1 MRSTEETSGDR
12 ARRPQ
17 MKYIPAI
24 ATAVLGILIS
34 LGAWHFVGDLETG
47 RVQAEFAIAANNR
60 SALIRQ
66 SLESEVNRLAAFR
79 DLYARSGRFGR
90 EDFDDFTRTLLETEP
105 AMQAIKWVPR
115 VPGAQRQA
123 YEEATRRAGIDG
135 FEFIVMDA
143 QGQRVRAPEADE
155 YFPAYYVAPPEEV
168 PAVLGFDLASAPE
181 RLGVLHRARDQGRMV
196 LTSGRR
202 IGEGPDT
209 PYSALVH
216 LPVFADNTVP
226 ETVEARRQRLLGFV
240 VGTLR
245 VRTLVENGISSLY
258 LPGVDVYVYDSAG
271 PDGRRLLYHHVGL
284 AGKEAAGI
292 RPDPLVYRLRPLT
305 ETFEVGGDRWWV
317 VSKAVPGFVVLHRRR
332 APYPTLVLIGG
343 LAFTALVSGYFLNNI
358 AKARQTEKLIAQR
371 TRELREGERQLRR
384 DSERLEELVAERTRE
399 LAEANEGL
407 AREVGERRRT
417 EQTLRVRDRAISCA
431 DDAVAIAEHR
441 GLHDNPLI
449 YANPS
454 FERITGYTVAE
465 SVGRDCRFLQD
476 DDRDQ
481 PDLENIRAAL
491 REGRSCRAL
500 LRNYRKD
507 GTMFWNELSIAPVQ
521 DESGKVTHYVAT
533 MADVTE
539 QMRAEEE
546 IREARRKYEALV
558 QNIPQ
563 AVYSIQAGPPPK
575 VAFLSERVKELA
587 GLDPPWFYD
596 NPDGWVECVHPEDRD
611 RVRHLKDEAAR
622 KGEGAVL
629 EYRLVHARTGE
640 VRHVLDHSTAIKD
653 DAGNVVRFDGTVTD
667 ITRQRKAE
675 EDRRQLEAQVQHA
688 QKLES
693 LGVLAGGIAHDFN
706 NMLVAI
712 LGNADLALMDIG
724 EYSPARRSVEEIK
737 RASIRASELTNQML
751 AYSGR
756 GRFVVERVDLNEL
769 IREMGQLLK
778 VSISKQAELKFQ
790 LAEALPAVE
799 ADLTQIRQVVLNLI
813 TNASDAL
820 SETAGTITVRT
831 RAIDADRR
839 MLSETYLGEGL
850 PEGQYVLMEVI
861 DTGCGMDEQTLER
874 IFDPFFSTKFTG
886 RGLGL
891 AAVLGIVRGHRGTI
905 RVRSRP
911 GKGTAFSILLPSA
924 GPLEHAKP
932 ARQTPVEIPSAAG
945 PILVVDD
952 EEGVRD
958 VVRAMLTRQGL
969 EVLTAENGREGVQVF
984 SREAGRIAAVLLD
997 LTMPVMGG
1005 QEAWGRMRA
1014 IRPSVPIILCS
1025 GYDEHEAT
1033 QRFAGQG
1040 LAGFLQKPF
1049 ELEALLAKLGAVMQ
1063 KA

>member
-1 MRSTEETSGDR
+1 
-12 ARRPQ
+12 
-17 MKYIPAI
+17 
-24 ATAVLGILIS
+24 
-34 LGAWHFVGDLETG
+34 
-47 RVQAEFAIAANNR
+47 
-60 SALIRQ
+60 
-66 SLESEVNRLAAFR
+66 
-79 DLYARSGRFGR
+79 
-90 EDFDDFTRTLLETEP
+90 
-105 AMQAIKWVPR
+105 
-115 VPGAQRQA
+115 
-123 YEEATRRAGIDG
+123 
-135 FEFIVMDA
+135 
-143 QGQRVRAPEADE
+143 
-155 YFPAYYVAPPEEV
+155 
-168 PAVLGFDLASAPE
+168 
-181 RLGVLHRARDQGRMV
+181 
-196 LTSGRR
+196 
-202 IGEGPDT
+202 
-209 PYSALVH
+209 
-216 LPVFADNTVP
+216 
-226 ETVEARRQRLLGFV
+226 
-240 VGTLR
+240 
-245 VRTLVENGISSLY
+245 
-258 LPGVDVYVYDSAG
+258 
-271 PDGRRLLYHHVGL
+271 
-284 AGKEAAGI
+284 
-292 RPDPLVYRLRPLT
+292 
-305 ETFEVGGDRWWV
+305 
-317 VSKAVPGFVVLHRRR
+317 
-332 APYPTLVLIGG
+332 
-343 LAFTALVSGYFLNNI
+343 
-358 AKARQTEKLIAQR
+358 
-371 TRELREGERQLRR
+371 
-384 DSERLEELVAERTRE
+384 
-399 LAEANEGL
+399 
-407 AREVGERRRT
+407 
-417 EQTLRVRDRAISCA
+417 
-431 DDAVAIAEHR
+431 
-441 GLHDNPLI
+441 
-449 YANPS
+449 
-454 FERITGYTVAE
+454 
-465 SVGRDCRFLQD
+465 
-476 DDRDQ
+476 
-481 PDLENIRAAL
+481 
-491 REGRSCRAL
+491 
-500 LRNYRKD
+500 
-507 GTMFWNELSIAPVQ
+507 MFWNELSIAPVQ